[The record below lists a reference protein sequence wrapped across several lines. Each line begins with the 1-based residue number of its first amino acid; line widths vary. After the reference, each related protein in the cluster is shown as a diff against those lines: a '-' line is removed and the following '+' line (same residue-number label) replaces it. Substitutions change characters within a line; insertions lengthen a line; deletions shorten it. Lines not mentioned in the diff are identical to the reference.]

1 MPNLIEIKE
10 FLKNYELKI
19 KDLSKKSHIAHWN
32 AQVTGKKEY
41 YKEAEL
47 ISKEIQSMH
56 NNKKEFEKVK
66 SFYKQDIKDELIK
79 RQIKM
84 VYDSYL
90 SCQGDIKLIH
100 ELTEK
105 ELAVD
110 HKFNTLRAKIGNK
123 KLTDNEIKDIL
134 RKETDSKKLQQA
146 WEANKEQGKYV
157 EKELLEIV
165 KLRNKLAK
173 SLGFKNYYLLSLEL
187 QEQNHKEIKELFERL
202 DKLTSPSFKELKKE
216 IDEELIKKY
225 KVKELNPWH
234 YQDLFFQQGPEIY
247 KVDLDKYYN
256 KDVLKTVEKFYENLN
271 LPVKD
276 IVKRSSWYEAEGKC
290 QHAFAMDIDREGDI
304 RVLEN
309 IKNDEYWL
317 GTTLHEIG
325 HAIYWKFM
333 DNKLPFLIRD
343 AAHTLT
349 TEAIAMLFGR
359 LSHNPDFLKA
369 NTNITEKEL
378 NNLKPVLAKTI
389 RLQQLVFS
397 RWVQVML
404 NFEKSLYEDPNQ
416 NLNKL
421 WWALVK
427 KYQLIDFSRD
437 LPDYAS
443 KIHLVTAPVYYHNY
457 MMGELFASQINNKI
471 AEITNQS
478 VKDISYIGKKE
489 IGEFL
494 KNNIFNHGAKYTW
507 DKLIK
512 KATNESLNPKYF
524 AEQFLKNG

>member
-66 SFYKQDIKDELIK
+66 SFYKQDITDELIK

-173 SLGFKNYYLLSLEL
+173 SLGFKNYHTMSLEL
-187 QEQNHKEIKELFERL
+187 QEQNPKEIKQLFEEL
-202 DKLTSPSFKELKKE
+202 DKLTAQPFEELKKE
-216 IDEELIKKY
+216 IDEILAKRYKIKTKDL
-225 KVKELNPWH
+225 KPWH
-234 YQDLFFQQGPEIY
+234 YQDLFFQHGPKIY
-247 KVDLDKYYN
+247 KINLDKYFN
-256 KDVLKTVEKFYENLN
+256 TNVLKIAEQFYEGLN
-271 LPVKD
+271 LSIND
-276 IVKRSSWYEAEGKC
+276 IIKRSSW
-290 QHAFAMDIDREGDI
+290 R
-304 RVLEN
+304 
-309 IKNDEYWL
+309 
-317 GTTLHEIG
+317 
-325 HAIYWKFM
+325 
-333 DNKLPFLIRD
+333 
-343 AAHTLT
+343 
-349 TEAIAMLFGR
+349 
-359 LSHNPDFLKA
+359 S
-369 NTNITEKEL
+369 
-378 NNLKPVLAKTI
+378 
-389 RLQQLVFS
+389 
-397 RWVQVML
+397 
-404 NFEKSLYEDPNQ
+404 
-416 NLNKL
+416 
-421 WWALVK
+421 
-427 KYQLIDFSRD
+427 
-437 LPDYAS
+437 
-443 KIHLVTAPVYYHNY
+443 
-457 MMGELFASQINNKI
+457 
-471 AEITNQS
+471 
-478 VKDISYIGKKE
+478 
-489 IGEFL
+489 
-494 KNNIFNHGAKYTW
+494 
-507 DKLIK
+507 
-512 KATNESLNPKYF
+512 
-524 AEQFLKNG
+524 